1 MMGQSE
7 VFDPLLIE
15 AVVLEAL
22 GGRREFPLRYC
33 LDPDLS
39 PTAFREF
46 CQCLCVLDE
55 RIQVMLDTGGWLEIS
70 TVELDPNPPPG
81 LEQYPIRLNGRR
93 AIW

>member
-7 VFDPLLIE
+7 VFDPILIE

-46 CQCLCVLDE
+46 CQCLCVLD
-55 RIQVMLDTGGWLEIS
+55 
-70 TVELDPNPPPG
+70 
-81 LEQYPIRLNGRR
+81 
-93 AIW
+93 